1 MPPESIDPLLV
12 QNEERHETLKDISTI
27 SQHQLLKQDEISEGV
42 KDLNKTAEMLLLQ
55 GDEQKNQTF
64 EIEANDA
71 NSLALWNLFTIAL
84 RSLTLSKLS
93 CGLAFFFAIVEV
105 YTQM

>member
-71 NSLALWNLFTIAL
+71 NS
-84 RSLTLSKLS
+84 
-93 CGLAFFFAIVEV
+93 
-105 YTQM
+105 